1 MVYVIQVCWNIPLLC
16 VQWKTPDDGQRNC
29 PKHIGFHSKNKFE
42 TLVHIVGFIIR
53 IKLGVEN
60 LTGGA
65 YDWPTM
71 VHTCKKDL
79 PIQDNSLS
87 LQALH
92 THPTST
98 SDNKINSA
106 FHGIQE
112 LWITKKTYLYLWMAD
127 LCATRRLWHTW
138 HKAWRTCGS
147 SDWST
152 ANNTAWTRDN
162 SFSISTHCSRTCNYT
177 NKFVL
182 TFTYTQSQPY
192 VRVWFCKSLCKPY
205 FNDHKYVHI
214 FLWNVSYVQ

>member
-1 MVYVIQVCWNIPLLC
+1 MMLKHHWRVLKFYLHVVAIFDTPQNIICAVYKYTWCSILKGYNSYNENDICQVEGKTWHEVHMTVPLWFAL
-16 VQWKTPDDGQRNC
+16 
-29 PKHIGFHSKNKFE
+29 
-42 TLVHIVGFIIR
+42 
-53 IKLGVEN
+53 
-60 LTGGA
+60 A
-65 YDWPTM
+65 
-71 VHTCKKDL
+71 KDL
-79 PIQDNSLS
+79 PVQDNSLS

-106 FHGIQE
+106 LHWIQE

-152 ANNTAWTRDN
+152 ANNKVWTRDN

-177 NKFVL
+177 NKFLL
-182 TFTYTQSQPY
+182 TDWHVILNMTYSRTHSP
-192 VRVWFCKSLCKPY
+192 SLM
-205 FNDHKYVHI
+205 
-214 FLWNVSYVQ
+214 